1 MTHNPNLSFNMFDTR
16 NPSFFQNS
24 YLLLNLS
31 NCSIW
36 YGKKRT
42 GDKQICARGTGAK
55 GTSDKSTGAER
66 TGDEGTGDKGTGDEG
81 TGDKGTGDKGTCDK

>member
-55 GTSDKSTGAER
+55 GTSDRSLLMMVMNMNMRYKLYR
-66 TGDEGTGDKGTGDEG
+66 KR
-81 TGDKGTGDKGTCDK
+81 